1 MNESMPLADDEM
13 VRAMK
18 RARRGPLYGILAT
31 VAVAGLLVGGYVLR
45 GKHATADELA
55 QRGYTETT
63 VKMTGLFSFS
73 FSGMKVGARCSG
85 TFERIPFST
94 SLNEACFSVAA
105 PPPPPLSPRESVE
118 RSLAKK
124 YAAEGFAAFTCPE
137 IAAGGKSVDCTISA
151 VNGTSVPVHVEAK
164 GTAEDP
170 WQSWSYAPTEIY
182 FRGEDVATKLPTALA
197 PELKKR
203 GLAGELTVD
212 CGAGLRVTQANAVTC
227 KAELA
232 RGQRRKREG
241 SLTLTFA
248 DDGSISKWSLTGI

>member
-18 RARRGPLYGILAT
+18 RARRG
-31 VAVAGLLVGGYVLR
+31 
-45 GKHATADELA
+45 
-55 QRGYTETT
+55 
-63 VKMTGLFSFS
+63 VKMTGVFTFS
-73 FSGMKVGARCSG
+73 FSGMKAGARCSG

-94 SLNEACFSVAA
+94 SLNEACFTVAA
-105 PPPPPLSPRESVE
+105 PPAPPLSPRESVE

-124 YAAEGFAAFTCPE
+124 YAAEGFAAFTCSD
-137 IAAGGKSVDCTISA
+137 IAAGATSIDCTISA
-151 VNGTSVPVHVEAK
+151 ANGTSVPVHVEAK
-164 GTAEDP
+164 GTADDP

-182 FRGEDVATKLPTALA
+182 FRGENVATKLPTALA

-232 RGQRRKREG
+232 RGPRGKREG
-241 SLTLTFA
+241 SLTLKFA